1 MRAWVCAALYG
12 LLCLMSAFRLWNK
25 YSEAGQ
31 LRGTRAAPVRKD
43 REGDVPEPGWDL
55 SLCVRTRIRPGEGHL
70 WADGLAHPWT
80 TVRVKVVVS
89 QSPSSVT

>member
-1 MRAWVCAALYG
+1 MRAWGCAAPYG

-43 REGDVPEPGWDL
+43 REGDVPELGWDV
-55 SLCVRTRIRPGEGHL
+55 SLCVRTGSGPVRAIR
-70 WADGLAHPWT
+70 GLMAWPT
-80 TVRVKVVVS
+80 LG
-89 QSPSSVT
+89 PL